1 MRPLPFP
8 DSPAS
13 VHQRIVA
20 AIGAEARAHVVVD
33 SAEYLR
39 IAVPTRIFRFV
50 DDVEFLIDSTA
61 HQIEFRSSARIGFND
76 WGVNRARME
85 RIAARLQ
92 R

>member
-1 MRPLPFP
+1 MRPLAFT

-13 VHQRIVA
+13 VHRRLIA
-20 AIGAEARAHVVVD
+20 AIDAEWRAHVVVD
-33 SAEYLR
+33 SAAYLR
-39 IAVPTRIFRFV
+39 VAVNTLVFRFM
-50 DDVEFLIDSTA
+50 DDVEFLVDSST